1 MNDDIIEIKK
11 DLKMIKQLLLLFV
24 NDHIE
29 LENELDKELD
39 KKYDKWI
46 GEIK

>member
-1 MNDDIIEIKK
+1 MDEDIQEIKK
-11 DLKMIKQLLLLFV
+11 DLKMIKRMLLLFV

-29 LENELDKELD
+29 LEKELD
-39 KKYDKWI
+39 KKYDEWI